1 MKKTLI
7 AFVALLVAPTLH
19 AEYNPDVNMDNY
31 PQVVV
36 KEGANAL
43 KAMPVV
49 MQEAIIAEALYL
61 MVRDV
66 EKRSSGKSSGKKT
79 RPPHRYYDGYYND
92 RNGVSDYYYHR
103 NNSTNSRRSSDNYNN
118 RDTSS
123 WVVPKFVS
131 SGGILISFDE
141 AMTVRRDAR
150 TSQMIDN
157 NHRVYRRAMAEV
169 GVTPIFSMHANAVT
183 RVVKRTAKYHLKS
196 LNPKLRDLALS
207 YLAGIFFTPQGS
219 NAMIEDVS
227 ANDRGTR
234 SYSRRS
240 YSSTDPQMKEGPA
253 SWDDY
258 EISGRILEGNAHREY
273 SRTRYYDEHSWQR
286 REQDYVLGANQ
297 VKWQIDAE
305 YIDSQGNRQSV
316 HRALSN
322 VTKLNKVKESLRVI
336 IVCAS
341 YIGAKDILD
350 LYPKEVKAMRKASKK
365 TMEELA
371 KNASSQN
378 DTKTEAKD
386 DTKTDTKSDSKDDAK
401 DDTKSDSKDEAKDDT
416 KDDTKTDSKDDA
428 KDDAKDDT
436 KSDSNDDDG
445 DDEGDEDDEE
455 EDEEE

>member
-19 AEYNPDVNMDNY
+19 AEYNPDVNMANY

-66 EKRSSGKSSGKKT
+66 EKRSSGTSSGKKT

-92 RNGVSDYYYHR
+92 RNSVSDYYYHR
-103 NNSTNSRRSSDNYNN
+103 NNSTNSSRSSDNYNN

-123 WVVPKFVS
+123 WVVLKFVS
-131 SGGILISFDE
+131 SSGILITFDE
-141 AMTVRRDAR
+141 AMTVQRDAR
-150 TSQMIDN
+150 TSQTIDD

-207 YLAGIFFTPQGS
+207 YLAGIFFTPQGG
-219 NAMIEDVS
+219 NAMIEDDS

-273 SRTRYYDEHSWQR
+273 SRTHYFDERSRQR
-286 REQDYVLGANQ
+286 REQDYILGANQ

-378 DTKTEAKD
+378 DAKT
-386 DTKTDTKSDSKDDAK
+386 DTKDDTKSDSKDDAK
-401 DDTKSDSKDEAKDDT
+401 TDSKSDSKDDIKDDAKTDSKDDT
-416 KDDTKTDSKDDA
+416 KDDNKDDN
-428 KDDAKDDT
+428 

-445 DDEGDEDDEE
+445 DDEGDEDDDE